1 MKSSAGKKSSLIASL
16 KSAIRDPQSAMED
29 SSIRDPQSAI
39 RNPEIAIIGAG
50 SWGTALALVAAR
62 AGNRVRLWAHSAEV
76 ASMLQNEREN
86 KVYLPGFALPAA
98 VAPTSDIIE
107 ALAGADIVLTV
118 TPSHVC
124 REIYARMLPHLR
136 PQMVFVSASKGIEV
150 ETGMRMEEVV
160 RDVLRDHFEP
170 RYVTL
175 SGPSFALEVA
185 KDEPCAI
192 VAASHSAQWAECAQE
207 AFSTGRFRV
216 YTNNDVIGV
225 EIGGAVKNVMAI
237 ATGAVN
243 GLGLGYN
250 SAAAL
255 VTRGLAE
262 MTRLAVRLGGRAET
276 LAGLAGMGDLVLTCF
291 GNLSRN
297 RHVGFELGRGRK
309 LDEVVGEMREVAEG
323 VKTTRSAC
331 ELARKLS
338 IEMPITTGVYQMLY
352 GNKSPHELMVEL
364 MERPLK
370 RE

>member
-1 MKSSAGKKSSLIASL
+1 MTDS
-16 KSAIRDPQSAMED
+16 D
-29 SSIRDPQSAI
+29 SSIHNPRVPI
-39 RNPEIAIIGAG
+39 RNREVAIIGAG

-62 AGNRVRLWAHSAEV
+62 AGNRVRLWAHSPEV
-76 ASMLQNEREN
+76 ATMLRRERQN
-86 KVYLPGFALPAA
+86 KIYLPGFVLPDSIEPTGAL
-98 VAPTSDIIE
+98 TE
-107 ALAGADIVLTV
+107 AMAGAEIVITV

-124 REIYARMLPHLR
+124 REIYAQMLDHARPRMI
-136 PQMVFVSASKGIEV
+136 FVNASKGIEV

-160 RDVLRDHFEP
+160 SDVLKDRFGP

-192 VAASHSAQWAECAQE
+192 VAASHSSEWAKIAQE
-207 AFSTGRFRV
+207 SLSTSRFRV

-225 EIGGAVKNVMAI
+225 EIGGAIKNVMAI

-250 SAAAL
+250 TAAAL

-291 GNLSRN
+291 GALSRN
-297 RHVGFELGRGRK
+297 RRVGYELGRGRR
-309 LDEVVGEMREVAEG
+309 LQEVIGEMREVAEG
-323 VKTTRSAC
+323 VNTARSAS
-331 ELARKLS
+331 ELAAQLGV
-338 IEMPITTGVYQMLY
+338 EMPITKGVYQMLY
-352 GNKSPHELMVEL
+352 EGKTPQTLEIEL

-370 RE
+370 NE

>member
-1 MKSSAGKKSSLIASL
+1 MFP
-16 KSAIRDPQSAMED
+16 R
-29 SSIRDPQSAI
+29 
-39 RNPEIAIIGAG
+39 
-50 SWGTALALVAAR
+50 
-62 AGNRVRLWAHSAEV
+62 
-76 ASMLQNEREN
+76 
-86 KVYLPGFALPAA
+86 
-98 VAPTSDIIE
+98 
-107 ALAGADIVLTV
+107 
-118 TPSHVC
+118 
-124 REIYARMLPHLR
+124 LR
-136 PQMVFVSASKGIEV
+136 PQMIFVNATKGIEV

-160 RDVLRDHFEP
+160 RDVLKDHFEP
-170 RYVTL
+170 RYVAL

-192 VAASHSAQWAECAQE
+192 VAASHSTAWAEAAQE
-207 AFSTGRFRV
+207 AFSTSRFRV

-262 MTRLAVRLGGRAET
+262 MTRLAIRLGGRAET

-297 RHVGFELGRGRK
+297 RRVGFELGRGRK
-309 LDEVVGEMREVAEG
+309 LQEIVGEMREVAEG
-323 VKTTRSAC
+323 VKTARSTHD
-331 ELARKLS
+331 LALKLGV
-338 IEMPITTGVYQMLY
+338 EMPITEGVYQMLY
-352 GNKSPHELMVEL
+352 EGKSPRELMVEL

-370 RE
+370 SERV

>member
-1 MKSSAGKKSSLIASL
+1 
-16 KSAIRDPQSAMED
+16 MED
-29 SSIRDPQSAI
+29 SSIRNPQSAI
-39 RNPEIAIIGAG
+39 RNREIAIIGAG
-50 SWGTALALVAAR
+50 GWGTALALIASR
-62 AGNRVRLWAHSAEV
+62 AGNRVRLWAHSAEI
-76 ASMLQNEREN
+76 ASTLRNEREN
-86 KVYLPGFALPAA
+86 KVYLPGFALPEAI
-98 VAPTSDIIE
+98 APTNDISE
-107 ALAGADIVLTV
+107 ALAGAEIVVTV

-124 REIYARMLPHLR
+124 REIYSRMLPSLR
-136 PQMVFVSASKGIEV
+136 PQMIFVNASKGIEI
-150 ETGMRMEEVV
+150 ETGMRMEEVI
-160 RDVLRDHFEP
+160 RDVLKDHFEP

-192 VAASHSAQWAECAQE
+192 VAAAHSAEWAETAQE
-207 AFSTGRFRV
+207 AFSTNRFRV

-225 EIGGAVKNVMAI
+225 EVGGAVKNVMAI

-297 RHVGFELGRGRK
+297 RHVGYELGRGRK
-309 LDEVVGEMREVAEG
+309 LNEVIGEMREVAEG
-323 VKTTRSAC
+323 VKTARSAY
-331 ELARKLS
+331 ELAKSLEV
-338 IEMPITTGVYQMLY
+338 EMPITTGVYQMLY
-352 GNKSPHELMVEL
+352 GDKSPRELMIEL

>member
-1 MKSSAGKKSSLIASL
+1 
-16 KSAIRDPQSAMED
+16 
-29 SSIRDPQSAI
+29 
-39 RNPEIAIIGAG
+39 
-50 SWGTALALVAAR
+50 
-62 AGNRVRLWAHSAEV
+62 
-76 ASMLQNEREN
+76 
-86 KVYLPGFALPAA
+86 
-98 VAPTSDIIE
+98 
-107 ALAGADIVLTV
+107 
-118 TPSHVC
+118 
-124 REIYARMLPHLR
+124 
-136 PQMVFVSASKGIEV
+136 
-150 ETGMRMEEVV
+150 MRMEEVV
-160 RDVLRDHFEP
+160 RDVLKDHFEP
-170 RYVTL
+170 RYVAL

-192 VAASHSAQWAECAQE
+192 VAASHSTPWAVIAQE
-207 AFSTGRFRV
+207 AFSTSRFRV

-297 RHVGFELGRGRK
+297 RRVGFELGRGRK
-309 LDEVVGEMREVAEG
+309 LEEIIGEMREVAEG
-323 VKTTRSAC
+323 VKTARSTRD
-331 ELARKLS
+331 LALKLDV
-338 IEMPITTGVYQMLY
+338 EMPITEGVYQMLY
-352 GNKSPHELMVEL
+352 EGKSPRELMVEL

-370 RE
+370 SERV